1 MRSTSLQLTILTLVV
16 FSFASL
22 CSWLPGCSRSARN
35 APTALD
41 PAPAAGAADGAL
53 EKGTPVEQVQEYV
66 LKGEVRKVE
75 KEAREVT
82 LRHEAIP
89 GFMEAMTMP
98 FHIENPA
105 TLDDIRAGDQ
115 VEGKLRVVRKN
126 GEISNYQL
134 FDLTVTK
141 PALARPLV
149 LDVSGQSPVLRARPK
164 RLEKGDPV
172 PDFSMTG
179 QDGKPFK
186 LSDLRGHV
194 VVLTFIYTR
203 CPLPDF
209 CPLMDRKFADLA
221 QSIAAFP
228 NRARQVRLLSVSFD
242 PDHDTPAILRE
253 HARIRGAEPPLW
265 TFTVAS
271 HEQLSRVAGPLG
283 LIYGPGKSEIIH
295 NLCTAV
301 IDQEGKLARLEIG
314 TQRNKWTSADLL
326 KTIYSM
332 LPSL

>member
-1 MRSTSLQLTILTLVV
+1 MASTKSQINTITLLILSY
-16 FSFASL
+16 FYL
-22 CSWLPGCSRSARN
+22 CSFLPGCSRPAGN
-35 APTALD
+35 APTSEERT
-41 PAPAAGAADGAL
+41 PQAGEAGDKVGKQA
-53 EKGTPVEQVQEYV
+53 PVEQVQDYV
-66 LKGEVRKVE
+66 LKGQVRKVE
-75 KEAREVT
+75 KGAREVT

-89 GFMEAMTMP
+89 GFMAAMTMP
-98 FHIENPA
+98 FHVENPA
-105 TLDDIRAGDQ
+105 TLDDLRPGDE
-115 VEGKLRVVRKN
+115 VEGKLRVERKN
-126 GEISNYQL
+126 GEVSNYQL
-134 FDLTVTK
+134 LDLTVTK
-141 PALARPLV
+141 PALAAPLV
-149 LDVSGQSPVLRARPK
+149 LDLSGQSPVLRARPK
-164 RLEKGDPV
+164 RLERGDLV
-172 PDFSMTG
+172 PDFTMTG

-221 QSIAAFP
+221 QSLATFP
-228 NRARQVRLLSVSFD
+228 DRAKQVRLISVSFD

-253 HARIRGAEPPLW
+253 HARIRGASPPLW
-265 TFTVAS
+265 TFAVAS
-271 HEQLSRVAGPLG
+271 HEQLTRVTGPLG
-283 LIYGPGKSEIIH
+283 LIYGPGKNEITH

-301 IDQEGKLARLEIG
+301 IDQEGKLARLEVG